1 MGGSAR
7 QCGSFG
13 EPPKGTG
20 QRPWRR
26 EVVARAEPEATAAD
40 SRPPAPRAHEEA
52 AEAKSARSRPKYRAW
67 SDLMRRAFQADVLAC
82 PRCGGR
88 MTVLATIEDPA
99 VIHRILTHLGLST
112 EAGEALP
119 AARASP

>member
-1 MGGSAR
+1 MLLYHGVLA
-7 QCGSFG
+7 
-13 EPPKGTG
+13 PNA
-20 QRPWRR
+20 PWRR
-26 EVVARAEPEATAAD
+26 EVVARAEPEAAEAAAC
-40 SRPPAPRAHEEA
+40 SPAPPAHEAA

-99 VIHRILTHLGLST
+99 VIHRISLTLMRGMHDVRSHLRSHRSG
-112 EAGEALP
+112 
-119 AARASP
+119 